1 MTLVAS
7 WNRYYFGCFTWGFLV
22 RSERK
27 SAGGCA
33 FYHSPGVPEYVC
45 IYIYNIYVYIYA
57 LRGPAIKKAFFIC
70 GCGHKSRPCGSVV
83 WAQTDLQPG
92 AFSITKL
99 GRKPTCNELC
109 LGRHVAPQARGLR
122 TSHLCL
128 HPSYVPI
135 TPFKP
140 ACKLCALAG
149 CAAIIPPDARK
160 RASWSK
166 RCKGGTLPERKRL
179 AWFLA
184 APESGPSSLSRNS
197 FPRHVPSQYTI
208 THRHILY
215 FLKRAMFA
223 HPSYFMIGMKWAY
236 PLVI

>member
-1 MTLVAS
+1 M
-7 WNRYYFGCFTWGFLV
+7 
-22 RSERK
+22 
-27 SAGGCA
+27 
-33 FYHSPGVPEYVC
+33 YV
-45 IYIYNIYVYIYA
+45 YIYNIYVYIYA
-57 LRGPAIKKAFFIC
+57 LRARHQEGVFHMRMRPQKPALWQRRLSTNWLTTRGIL
-70 GCGHKSRPCGSVV
+70 HY
-83 WAQTDLQPG
+83 QTGQE
-92 AFSITKL
+92 T
-99 GRKPTCNELC
+99 TCNELC

-223 HPSYFMIGMKWAY
+223 HPSYFMIGMKWTY

>member
-57 LRGPAIKKAFFIC
+57 LRARHQEGVFHMRMRPQKPALWQRRLSTNWLTTRGIL
-70 GCGHKSRPCGSVV
+70 HY
-83 WAQTDLQPG
+83 QTGQK
-92 AFSITKL
+92 T
-99 GRKPTCNELC
+99 TCNELC

-149 CAAIIPPDARK
+149 CAAIIPQM
-160 RASWSK
+160 RAK
-166 RCKGGTLPERKRL
+166 ELPEVSVVK
-179 AWFLA
+179 A
-184 APESGPSSLSRNS
+184 ARCQSAKG
-197 FPRHVPSQYTI
+197 
-208 THRHILY
+208 
-215 FLKRAMFA
+215 
-223 HPSYFMIGMKWAY
+223 
-236 PLVI
+236 